1 MNECSSVIFGVR
13 LPNPHVSHVYHFCSW
28 ISVCR
33 PIKCRKVL
41 SSKLQEKAI
50 SRQVLVPYVQ
60 LDNYKQYTAHPSAYH
75 HHHHDHISIFMHTHN
90 SRIHDDP
97 FTHWHKNH
105 EIKHVLSS
113 EPMNNAQICNLIVFF
128 WRWTCP
134 EKKAQN
140 HKYLQSHG
148 DSEPFSV
155 TSCTMHNENTR
166 LNRSCRDIL

>member
-1 MNECSSVIFGVR
+1 MSVTFGYLRVQFNFMQNLSSSEIACALKMSFVFCSFLFYANLTMNECSSVIFGVR

-97 FTHWHKNH
+97 FTH
-105 EIKHVLSS
+105 
-113 EPMNNAQICNLIVFF
+113 
-128 WRWTCP
+128 
-134 EKKAQN
+134 
-140 HKYLQSHG
+140 
-148 DSEPFSV
+148 
-155 TSCTMHNENTR
+155 
-166 LNRSCRDIL
+166 